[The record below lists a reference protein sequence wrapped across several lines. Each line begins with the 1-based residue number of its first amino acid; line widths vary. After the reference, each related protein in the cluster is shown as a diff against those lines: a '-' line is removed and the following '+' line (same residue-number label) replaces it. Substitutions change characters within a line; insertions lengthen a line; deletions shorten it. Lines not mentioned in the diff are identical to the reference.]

1 MLWLAGVFF
10 LGLNPTLQPQMPS
23 GCPSVSLFPDHAGS
37 KKALV
42 IPVARYLVSWQANPI
57 SKILLGKFRVER
69 PPGTALDM
77 RTCRTSFGPPATRV
91 TVNPS
96 SSLPI
101 CEMGSR
107 LPHCS
112 EHTDLCSGRN
122 SEGHLQLL
130 PTAPA
135 LPHTRG
141 PLQ

>member
-1 MLWLAGVFF
+1 MAGWGLF

-42 IPVARYLVSWQANPI
+42 IPIAGCPVSQQAKPI
-57 SKILLGKFRVER
+57 SNVLLGKFHVEM
-69 PPGTALDM
+69 PPGMALDM
-77 RTCRTSFGPPATRV
+77 RTFRASFGPPATRV

-101 CEMGSR
+101 CEMGPR

-112 EHTDLCSGRN
+112 DHADLCSARN
-122 SEGHLQLL
+122 SGGHLQLL
-130 PTAPA
+130 STAPA